1 MVTIGTSVGDWNAN
15 NQAKF
20 LNVSGKPFFIPKLNV
35 RQATQ
40 RTGTNYGEYRKRQK
54 IYADLTKNV
63 GLTEFQINDMW
74 NKWQERGNK
83 SSDGFKDF
91 VLNQLMLREREIQ
104 EEDKKIAEIKASKE
118 SQIIS
123 DSNLFPDQGI
133 GIFKPQPNLTEIGSV
148 EKSNKINYPLY
159 FGVGAGIILVG
170 ALIVYKFR

>member
-20 LNVSGKPFFIPKLNV
+20 LNVSGKPYWIPKIGY
-35 RQATQ
+35 RQAMTKL
-40 RTGTNYGEYRKRQK
+40 GTNYNEFRKRQK
-54 IYADLTKNV
+54 IYDDLTKNV
-63 GLTEFQINDMW
+63 GLTAFQINDMW
-74 NKWQERGNK
+74 NKWQERGNT

-91 VLNQLMLREREIQ
+91 ILNQLMLKEKEIQ
-104 EEDKKIAEIKASKE
+104 EENKKIEQIKASKE

-123 DSNLFPDQGI
+123 DSNLFPE
-133 GIFKPQPNLTEIGSV
+133 PQPDPIDIKSV

>member
-1 MVTIGTSVGDWNAN
+1 MATIGTSVGDWNAN

-20 LNVSGKPFFIPKLNV
+20 VNVSGKPFFIPRLNV

-40 RTGTNYGEYRKRQK
+40 RTGTNYNEYRKRQK
-54 IYADLTKNV
+54 IYSDLTKNL

-74 NKWQERGNK
+74 NKWQERGNT

-91 VLNQLMLREREIQ
+91 ILNQLMLREREIQ
-104 EEDKKIAEIKASKE
+104 EEDKKIEELKEIKDAE
-118 SQIIS
+118 IIS
-123 DSNLFPDQGI
+123 DSNLFPEPPPELNEPP
-133 GIFKPQPNLTEIGSV
+133 KSAV
-148 EKSNKINYPLY
+148 ESNKINYPLY